1 MRLKQH
7 TVPSRMTG
15 NWGFETETLRLA
27 RVQGFGPPT
36 NLFSLLG
43 LPEILVERGDVGMQ
57 VRKQLPKLR
66 FLSNDVGFQGDLFL
80 FTSPETLFETLNELN
95 PTFHF

>member
-1 MRLKQH
+1 
-7 TVPSRMTG
+7 MTG
-15 NWGFETETLRLA
+15 NWGLETETLRLA
-27 RVQGFGPPT
+27 CVQGFGPPT
-36 NLFSLLG
+36 NLFSFLG
-43 LPEILVERGDVGMQ
+43 LPEILVERCDVGMQ
-57 VRKQLPKLR
+57 VRKQLPELR